1 MEKKIMKKLIKLTIF
16 LMLTVNCV
24 LASEQLLKEFEVQA
38 KVFDP
43 KFIKFNI
50 TAGEKIF
57 RTERIHSKGDKISCM
72 TCHTPDPKKSG
83 LTRANKVIEPIAPVV
98 NPERF
103 TDMIKVNKWF
113 KRNCNDVLERECT
126 IQEKGDFIAYMM
138 SVK

>member
-1 MEKKIMKKLIKLTIF
+1 MKMTIILKLVFLIIMAKNPALANETILKDF
-16 LMLTVNCV
+16 EA
-24 LASEQLLKEFEVQA
+24 LAKSSDA
-38 KVFDP
+38 

-50 TAGEKIF
+50 SAGEKIF

-72 TCHTPDPKKSG
+72 TCHTPDPKKTG